1 MVLTFDTCLCDT
13 IATDTLVEHA
23 LFGLC
28 NIVVTWVAVGAHE
41 ISVVGTLGAVCGDA
55 CSGWASAQ
63 LQVT

>member
-1 MVLTFDTCLCDT
+1 MALTIHTRLCNT
-13 IATDTLVEHA
+13 VATNALVEHA

-28 NIVVTWVAVGAHE
+28 DIVVTWIAVRAHE
-41 ISVVGTLGAVCGDA
+41 ISVVGTLSAVRGGA